1 MITTTYHLTSSDEL
15 TQEIFDS
22 IKSTYKS
29 KSFTITVEEDE
40 DFEYSDEV
48 IKMLEHRINDPNAKY
63 ITADESIKAIKD
75 KYGI

>member
-1 MITTTYHLTSSDEL
+1 MVTTTFHLTSSDEL

-40 DFEYSDEV
+40 DLEFSDEV
-48 IKMLEHRINDPNAKY
+48 IKMLEYRINDPDAKY
-63 ITADESIKAIKD
+63 ITAQESINAIKD